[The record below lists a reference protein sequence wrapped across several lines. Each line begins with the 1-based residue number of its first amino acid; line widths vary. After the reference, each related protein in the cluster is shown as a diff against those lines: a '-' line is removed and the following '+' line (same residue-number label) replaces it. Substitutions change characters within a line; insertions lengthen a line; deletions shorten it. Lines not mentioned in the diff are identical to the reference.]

1 MALDLPRNGE
11 PAQEEKA
18 LKCVI
23 CKKGNTAPGTT
34 TVTLERDGLVLVVQE
49 VPAQVCSNCGEAY
62 VDEKIGGVLLE
73 DAGRIAESGAQ
84 VDIRRF
90 RNDKAA

>member
-1 MALDLPRNGE
+1 M
-11 PAQEEKA
+11 
-18 LKCVI
+18 KCVI
-23 CKKGNTAPGTT
+23 CKMGKTAPGTT

-62 VDEKIGGVLLE
+62 VDETIGSLLLE
-73 DAGRIAESGAQ
+73 DAGRIAASGAQ

-90 RNDKAA
+90 KGAKAA